1 MAAVT
6 LQAIRDEEMQYCEAY
21 EGRFG
26 GVELKTDKKEETKK
40 QGTVAWPCSEVI
52 MIFLYLSCGLR
63 ITGI

>member
-1 MAAVT
+1 MFILHSVNSLQYLTDKHLIVMAAVT

-40 QGTVAWPCSEVI
+40 QGTVA
-52 MIFLYLSCGLR
+52 
-63 ITGI
+63 